1 MHIKEEVMQLREI
14 MTRNVEITH
23 PDASVKE
30 AAATMRALNIGG
42 LPVCDGDRL
51 VGFITDRDI
60 TVRTTAEGRDPA
72 NTKVRD
78 AMTPEVVYSFE
89 DQNVQEAAR
98 LMESKQMRRLP
109 ILSRAKR
116 LVGIVS
122 LGDLAVDAKLGGK
135 VLKRV
140 SERAEPE
147 R

>member
-1 MHIKEEVMQLREI
+1 MHLREVMSKE
-14 MTRNVEITH
+14 VEIIH

-30 AAATMRALNIGG
+30 AAVRMRGLNIGG

-51 VGFITDRDI
+51 VGFVTDRDI

-72 NTKVRD
+72 KTKVSD
-78 AMTPEVVYSFE
+78 AMTPEVVYCFE
-89 DQNVQEAAR
+89 DQDVEEAAR
-98 LMESKQMRRLP
+98 LMESKQLRRLP

-122 LGDLAVDAKLGGK
+122 LGDLARDAKLGGK
-135 VLKRV
+135 ILKRV
-140 SERAEPE
+140 SEPAEPE

>member
-1 MHIKEEVMQLREI
+1 MHLREVMSKE
-14 MTRNVEITH
+14 VEIIH

-30 AAATMRALNIGG
+30 AAVRMRGLNIGG
-42 LPVCDGDRL
+42 LPVCNGDRL
-51 VGFITDRDI
+51 VGFVTDRDI

-72 NTKVRD
+72 KTKVSD
-78 AMTPEVVYSFE
+78 AMTPEVVYCFE
-89 DQNVQEAAR
+89 DQDVEEAAR

-122 LGDLAVDAKLGGK
+122 LGDLARDAKLGGK
-135 VLKRV
+135 ILKRV
-140 SERAEPE
+140 SEPAEPE

>member
-1 MHIKEEVMQLREI
+1 MQLREI
-14 MTRNVEITH
+14 MAKHVEIIH

-30 AAATMRALNIGG
+30 AAVTMRALNIGG
-42 LPVCDGDRL
+42 LPVCYGDRL
-51 VGFITDRDI
+51 VGFVTDRDI

-72 NTKVRD
+72 NTQVRD
-78 AMTPEVVYSFE
+78 AMTPEVVYCFE
-89 DQNVQEAAR
+89 DQDVQEAAR

-116 LVGIVS
+116 LVGIVA
-122 LGDLAVDAKLGGK
+122 LGDLAVDTKLGGK

>member
-1 MHIKEEVMQLREI
+1 MELSKI
-14 MTRNVEITH
+14 MTKNVEIIH
-23 PDASVKE
+23 PGASVKE
-30 AAATMRALNIGG
+30 AAATMRSLNIGG

-51 VGFITDRDI
+51 VGFVTDRDI
-60 TVRTTAEGRDPA
+60 TVRTTAEGRDP
-72 NTKVRD
+72 TKTQVRD
-78 AMTPEVVYSFE
+78 AMTPELVYCFE

-122 LGDLAVDAKLGGK
+122 LGDLAVDAKLGGR

-140 SERAEPE
+140 SERAEPAH
-147 R
+147 